1 MGKSIMK
8 QRDLQPERMD
18 DPDLPTEDHLH
29 ALQGLAR
36 LNRFSRIEPSS
47 FRSFE
52 DLGEDSPM
60 ENSGFLMWR
69 VDRGMYPFNGSLER
83 SREGWELDLTM
94 VDNRSTACDEQQRLA
109 AKKGV
114 RANSIQLDCLS
125 SALPG
130 GFDVV
135 TCSLFFHHL
144 KNFEVFQLLQAIQ
157 AASSGGLVLC
167 DLERSW
173 MNLQMVRL
181 ASRCLTRSPIVHED
195 ALISVRAAF
204 TTGEFGTIAS
214 SALSRPFKIERVFPC
229 RFVLTTEELVA
240 KNPTPIM
247 A

>member
-36 LNRFSRIEPSS
+36 LNRFSRIEPSL
-47 FRSFE
+47 FQIIRRFGRRQPNGKLRVL
-52 DLGEDSPM
+52 DVA
-60 ENSGFLMWR
+60 SGSGDVPIQWITR
-69 VDRGMYPFNGSLER
+69 AK
-83 SREGWELDLTM
+83 REGWELDLTM

-114 RANSIQLDCLS
+114 RANAIQLDYLS

-130 GFDVV
+130 GFDEV

-144 KNFEVFQLLQAIQ
+144 KNFEVFQLLQSMQ

>member
-83 SREGWELDLTM
+83 KPRGLGIRSYH

-109 AKKGV
+109 AKKV
-114 RANSIQLDCLS
+114 SERIRFSWTVS

-181 ASRCLTRSPIVHED
+181 LPVASPDHPSFTKTR
-195 ALISVRAAF
+195 
-204 TTGEFGTIAS
+204 
-214 SALSRPFKIERVFPC
+214 
-229 RFVLTTEELVA
+229 
-240 KNPTPIM
+240 
-247 A
+247 